1 MKEIALE
8 ILLCII
14 AASVIMV
21 IHELIKSI
29 VYLCV
34 RKVQKQPASH
44 NNSIL
49 ALWRYIDPLGIL
61 LSVTSF
67 VPFSKPHLF
76 RIRDKKTNMI
86 LGITGF
92 SVIILLF
99 VLSTAVLKTGCLGMD
114 RLFSSGGIKA
124 HVVSLFWQY
133 MAVLSSGMFIANM
146 FPISTFD
153 MGLIIAGI
161 SAKYY
166 LSIIKAD
173 SLIKLVFILAL
184 MFDIIH
190 YGSIRLLRLI
200 LW

>member
-8 ILLCII
+8 ILVCII
-14 AASVIMV
+14 AASIIMV

-29 VYLCV
+29 VYLFV
-34 RKVQKQPASH
+34 RKVQRQPASH

-49 ALWRYIDPLGIL
+49 AVWRYIDPLGIL

-86 LGITGF
+86 LGVTGF

-99 VLSTAVLKTGCLGMD
+99 VLSVAVLKTGCLGMD
-114 RLFSSGGIKA
+114 RLFNGDGIIA
-124 HVVSLFWQY
+124 HSVSLFWQY
-133 MAVLSSGMFIANM
+133 MAVLSFGMFISNM

-161 SAKYY
+161 SSKHY
-166 LSIIKAD
+166 LRIIKAD

-190 YGSIRLLRLI
+190 YGSIKLLQLI